1 MSAVSANYLRTSSL
15 KPIAHAIAVMLMTAA
30 LTPVAAQSTPPA
42 EPKPADT
49 TKQPE
54 TKPLEPKSKPVS
66 AAVTGAN
73 DPTKLESI
81 VVTAGKRVELLE
93 NVPGAISVISSEQLE
108 RQNVRSLEDAITLT
122 PAVTVTYGTTAANNG
137 LNMRGIGTSSIGIGV
152 ESDVAVIVDDI
163 PLGTQFQA
171 FRDLTD
177 VLRIEVLKGPQ
188 STLVGKNAIAGA
200 ISITTKPVTGL
211 LRGEVST
218 LFTSDR
224 EQRFRVTYGG
234 DISETVG
241 LRIAASANDFPG
253 NVNNLTTG
261 SKINGSRGKTVLAKL
276 VWRPNDRLNVEFS
289 PRYNVNDSSCCAL
302 VATSFTPLQG
312 ALLSNTAQLP
322 ATQLLAGITPGP
334 NNRNIRN
341 DVDTGIES
349 TTYGG
354 GLRANYVFANEMQL
368 TSITSTEH
376 YKASDTRDQDFV
388 DANTLL
394 YYPLANGRPAGVAQ
408 GYVQSG
414 DYDIKSQ
421 TQEFRLSSPDTGNF
435 KYVAGL
441 WYGKNDIDRQFTRGY
456 NGIAL
461 TTPVRYFAN
470 TYNVNKAIFG
480 QASWEFAPSYTLTAG
495 GRFNQQESGYWLKK
509 GSPPPAEFV
518 TTEYYESIGNKENA
532 TTGKLSLQHQF
543 AEGLMGYVLGS
554 TGYKGQAYDV
564 TSGLNAAT
572 AAQQPVPSEKAKNF
586 EIGFKGTFFDN
597 RMTLNLAAFSAKF
610 KNYQQNSGSYLPGT
624 TTFVTRL
631 NSIGGVETKGVEV
644 DLAALLTSQFLLN
657 ASVAYTEATVSD
669 WPNAPC
675 YNVGG
680 SPNGGFNLAC
690 RLRVPEFGNTNV
702 QDLKGAPMP
711 NAPKWKASIS
721 GKYDIPLNGVG
732 FDAFI
737 NASARYQT
745 KVITNINQD
754 PSLSAPA
761 YGVVN
766 LGFGIADK
774 GKRFT
779 LSFLVNNVLDKP
791 YANTGFTGLGSW
803 SSRAP
808 NPVVNVATSTWTP
821 ARDAFRY
828 YGIRVDLKF

>member
-1 MSAVSANYLRTSSL
+1 MSAICSQPPRRT
-15 KPIAHAIAVMLMTAA
+15 PIAYAIALLLISAA
-30 LTPVAAQSTPPA
+30 AAPVLAQTSAAPDAKAAGAKPA
-42 EPKPADT
+42 EPKATEAKPADN
-49 TKQPE
+49 KAGG
-54 TKPLEPKSKPVS
+54 
-66 AAVTGAN
+66 AAGTSGG
-73 DPTKLESI
+73 PSKLESI

-93 NVPGAISVISSEQLE
+93 AVPGAISVISAEQLE

-200 ISITTKPVTGL
+200 ISISTKPVTGPL
-211 LRGEVST
+211 KGEIST

-224 EQRFRVTYGG
+224 EQRYRITYGG
-234 DISETVG
+234 EVSDTFGV
-241 LRIAASANDFPG
+241 RIAASANDFPG

-261 SKINGSRGKTVLAKL
+261 SKINGARGKTVMAKL

-289 PRYNVNDSSCCAL
+289 PRYNYNDSSCCAL
-302 VATSFTPLQG
+302 VLTSFTPVQG
-312 ALLSNTAQLP
+312 ALLSNIAQLP
-322 ATQLLAGITPGP
+322 ATQLLAGINPRPG
-334 NNRNIRN
+334 NRDVRN
-341 DVDTGIES
+341 DVETGIES

-354 GLRANYVFANEMQL
+354 GLRVNYVLPNDMQL

-376 YKASDTRDQDFV
+376 YKANDIRDQDFV
-388 DANTLL
+388 DVNTLL
-394 YYPLANGRPAGVAQ
+394 FYPLANGRPAGVAQ
-408 GYVQSG
+408 GYLQSG
-414 DYDIKSQ
+414 DYDIKSH
-421 TQEFRLSSPDTGNF
+421 TQEFRLASPDTGSF

-470 TYNVNKAIFG
+470 TYNINKAIFG
-480 QASWEFAPSYTLTAG
+480 QASWEFAPRYTLTAG
-495 GRFNQQESGYWLKK
+495 ARFNQQESGYWLSK
-509 GSPPPAEFV
+509 GNPPPVEFV
-518 TTEYYESIGNKENA
+518 STEYYESKGNKENVS
-532 TTGKLSLQHQF
+532 TGKLSLQYQF
-543 AEGLMGYVLGS
+543 TAGLMAYVLGS
-554 TGYKGQAYDV
+554 TGYKGQAYDI

-572 AAQQPVPSEKAKNF
+572 AAQLPVPSEKAKNA
-586 EIGFKGTFFDN
+586 EIGLKGTFFDN
-597 RMTLNLAAFSAKF
+597 RMTLNIAVFDSKF
-610 KNYQQNSGSYLPGT
+610 KNYQQNSGSFLPGT

-644 DLAALLTSQFLLN
+644 DVAALLTSQLLVN
-657 ASVAYTEATVSD
+657 ASVAYTDATISE

-680 SPNGGFNLAC
+680 TVNGGFNAAC

-702 QDLKGAPMP
+702 QDLKGFPMP

-721 GKYDIPLNGVG
+721 GKYDFVLDGLPFN
-732 FDAFI
+732 AFI

-754 PSLSAPA
+754 PSLGAPA
-761 YGVVN
+761 YGIVN
-766 LGFGIADK
+766 LGLGIADK
-774 GKRFT
+774 AKRYS
-779 LSFLVNNVLDKP
+779 LSFLVNNLLDKP

-803 SSRAP
+803 SARAP
-808 NPVVNVATSTWTP
+808 NPPVTVTTSTWTP

-828 YGIRVDLKF
+828 YGIRLDLRF

>member
-1 MSAVSANYLRTSSL
+1 MVANQSHSPNLT
-15 KPIAHAIAVMLMTAA
+15 PIARAIAAMLLSTA
-30 LTPVAAQSTPPA
+30 LSPVWAQSTPP
-42 EPKPADT
+42 PDTKPADA
-49 TKQPE
+49 KQPE
-54 TKPLEPKSKPVS
+54 AKDKQ
-66 AAVTGAN
+66 AN
-73 DPTKLESI
+73 DSTAKGATKLESI

-93 NVPGAISVISSEQLE
+93 NVPGAISVISAEQLE

-200 ISITTKPVTGL
+200 ISITTKPVSGL

-224 EQRFRVTYGG
+224 EQRYRISYGG

-276 VWRPNDRLNVEFS
+276 VWRPTDRWNIEFS
-289 PRYNVNDSSCCAL
+289 PRYNFNDSSCCAL
-302 VATSFTPLQG
+302 VATGFTPIQG
-312 ALLSNTAQLP
+312 ALLSNVAQLP
-322 ATQLLAGITPGP
+322 ATQLLAGINPGP
-334 NNRNIRN
+334 NNRDVRN
-341 DVDTGIES
+341 DVETGIES
-349 TTYGG
+349 TTYGA
-354 GLRANYVFANEMQL
+354 GLRANYVFANDMQF

-376 YKASDTRDQDFV
+376 YKANDIRDQDFV
-388 DANTLL
+388 DVNTLL
-394 YYPLANGRPAGVAQ
+394 YYPLATGKPAGVAQ

-421 TQEFRLSSPDTGNF
+421 TQEFRLASPDSGSI

-441 WYGKNDIDRQFTRGY
+441 WYAKNDIDRQFTRGY

-470 TYNVNKAIFG
+470 TYNTNKAIFG

-495 GRFNQQESGYWLKK
+495 GRFNQQESGYFLKK
-509 GSPPPAEFV
+509 GNPPPAEFV
-518 TTEYYESIGNKENA
+518 VTEFYESQGNKENA

-543 AEGLMGYVLGS
+543 AEGVMAYILGS
-554 TGYKGQAYDV
+554 TGYKGQAYDI

-572 AAQQPVPSEKAKNF
+572 AAQQPVASEKAKNF

-597 RMTLNLAAFSAKF
+597 KMTVNVAAFSSKF
-610 KNYQQNSGSYLPGT
+610 KNYQQNSGSFLPNT

-631 NSIGGVETKGVEV
+631 NSINGVETKGVEV
-644 DLAALLTSQFLLN
+644 DFAALFTSQLLFN
-657 ASVAYTEATVSD
+657 ASVAYTDATVTE

-690 RLRVPEFGNTNV
+690 RLRAPEFGNTNV
-702 QDLKGAPMP
+702 QDLQGARMP

-721 GKYDIPLNGVG
+721 GKYDIALDGLG

-766 LGFGIADK
+766 LGFGVVDK
-774 GKRFT
+774 AKRFT
-779 LSFLVNNVLDKP
+779 LSFLVNNLLDKP

-808 NPVVNVATSTWTP
+808 NPVVNVTTSTWTP

-828 YGIRVDLKF
+828 YGIRFDLKF